1 MAESGHSVPVH
12 LGLILDGNR
21 RWARAQGLSQLE
33 GHRRGYEN
41 LHAIAVAAARR
52 GVQYI
57 SAYVFSTEN
66 WNRSQEEV
74 DYLMDLVVWV
84 ATKELK
90 KYEKEQLRLVF
101 LGSREGLPEK
111 VLRAIDGA
119 EERTAGNT
127 RAVVALCLNYG
138 GHQELADGVARLV
151 ADGVRPEAVTPAI
164 LAEYLYHPEVP
175 PVDFLIRT
183 SGEQRLSGF
192 MLWRIEYAELLF
204 VPQPWPAFTVADLEA
219 ALAEY
224 ANRQRRFGK

>member
-1 MAESGHSVPVH
+1 MSDVPVH

-21 RWARAQGLSQLE
+21 RWAQAQGLPQLE

-41 LHAIAVAAARR
+41 LHTIALAAAER

-84 ATKELK
+84 ATREIR

-101 LGSREGLPEK
+101 LGSRERLPEK
-111 VLRAIDGA
+111 VLKAMDDA
-119 EERTAGNT
+119 EERTAGNR

-138 GHQELADGVARLV
+138 GHQELAEGVARLV
-151 ADGVRPEAVTPAI
+151 ADGVRPETVTPGK

-183 SGEQRLSGF
+183 SGEQRLSGY
-192 MLWRIEYAELLF
+192 MLWRLEYAELYF
-204 VPQPWPAFTVADLEA
+204 VPQPWPAFTVDDLET